1 MKLNQSQIARF
12 DYTSERI
19 NMDYEG
25 ALRCLPSIVHP
36 CNAQL
41 SGKKRK
47 PSFSLYS
54 EEEEEDAVEEEGEEE
69 GEGGSRSVY
78 DYTEEEEYKED
89 IPYMTPRKNPV
100 RETRNEKGHQLP
112 SELSTF
118 EIPSPCPLLRSDS
131 KIMFGKYFYSILF
144 YSILFYSIL
153 FYSILF
159 YAGGEILPTLNSPG
173 FHLSPQKLDFQLSP

>member
-54 EEEEEDAVEEEGEEE
+54 EEEEEDAEDEAEDEEEEEGEEE

-78 DYTEEEEYKED
+78 DYNEEEEYRED
-89 IPYMTPRKNPV
+89 ISYITPRKNPV
-100 RETRNEKGHQLP
+100 RETRNEKEKEKENVLP
-112 SELSTF
+112 SELSNF
-118 EIPSPCPLLRSDS
+118 EIPSPSPLLRSDS
-131 KIMFGKYFYSILF
+131 KIMFGK
-144 YSILFYSIL
+144 
-153 FYSILF
+153 
-159 YAGGEILPTLNSPG
+159 
-173 FHLSPQKLDFQLSP
+173 

>member
-54 EEEEEDAVEEEGEEE
+54 EEEEEDAEDAAEEEEEDE
-69 GEGGSRSVY
+69 EEGGSRSVY
-78 DYTEEEEYKED
+78 DYNEEEEYKED
-89 IPYMTPRKNPV
+89 ISYITPRKNPV
-100 RETRNEKGHQLP
+100 RETRNEKEKENVLP
-112 SELSTF
+112 SELSNF
-118 EIPSPCPLLRSDS
+118 EIPSPSPLLRSDS
-131 KIMFGKYFYSILF
+131 KIMFGK
-144 YSILFYSIL
+144 
-153 FYSILF
+153 
-159 YAGGEILPTLNSPG
+159 
-173 FHLSPQKLDFQLSP
+173 

>member
-54 EEEEEDAVEEEGEEE
+54 EEEEEDAEDAAEEEEEDE
-69 GEGGSRSVY
+69 EEGGSRSVY
-78 DYTEEEEYKED
+78 DYNEEEEYRED
-89 IPYMTPRKNPV
+89 ISYITPRKNPV
-100 RETRNEKGHQLP
+100 RETRNEKEKEKEKENVLP
-112 SELSTF
+112 SELSNF
-118 EIPSPCPLLRSDS
+118 EIPSPSPLLRSDS
-131 KIMFGKYFYSILF
+131 KIMFGK
-144 YSILFYSIL
+144 
-153 FYSILF
+153 
-159 YAGGEILPTLNSPG
+159 
-173 FHLSPQKLDFQLSP
+173 

>member
-54 EEEEEDAVEEEGEEE
+54 EEEEEEDAEDAAEEEEEDE
-69 GEGGSRSVY
+69 EEGGSRSVY
-78 DYTEEEEYKED
+78 DYNEEEEYRED
-89 IPYMTPRKNPV
+89 ISYITPRKNPV
-100 RETRNEKGHQLP
+100 RETRNEKEKENVLP
-112 SELSTF
+112 SELSNF
-118 EIPSPCPLLRSDS
+118 EIPSPSPLLRSDS
-131 KIMFGKYFYSILF
+131 KIMFGK
-144 YSILFYSIL
+144 
-153 FYSILF
+153 
-159 YAGGEILPTLNSPG
+159 
-173 FHLSPQKLDFQLSP
+173 

>member
-54 EEEEEDAVEEEGEEE
+54 EEEEEEDAEDAAEEEEEDE
-69 GEGGSRSVY
+69 EEGGSRSVY
-78 DYTEEEEYKED
+78 DYNEEEEYKED
-89 IPYMTPRKNPV
+89 ISYITPRKNPV
-100 RETRNEKGHQLP
+100 RETRNEKEKENVLP
-112 SELSTF
+112 SELSNF
-118 EIPSPCPLLRSDS
+118 EIPSPSPLLRSDS
-131 KIMFGKYFYSILF
+131 KIMFGK
-144 YSILFYSIL
+144 
-153 FYSILF
+153 
-159 YAGGEILPTLNSPG
+159 
-173 FHLSPQKLDFQLSP
+173 

>member
-54 EEEEEDAVEEEGEEE
+54 EEEEEDVEDAVEEEEEDE
-69 GEGGSRSVY
+69 EEGGSRSVY
-78 DYTEEEEYKED
+78 DYNEEEEYKED

-100 RETRNEKGHQLP
+100 RETRNEKEKENLLP
-112 SELSTF
+112 SELSNF
-118 EIPSPCPLLRSDS
+118 EIPSPSPLLRSDS
-131 KIMFGKYFYSILF
+131 KIMFGK
-144 YSILFYSIL
+144 
-153 FYSILF
+153 
-159 YAGGEILPTLNSPG
+159 
-173 FHLSPQKLDFQLSP
+173 